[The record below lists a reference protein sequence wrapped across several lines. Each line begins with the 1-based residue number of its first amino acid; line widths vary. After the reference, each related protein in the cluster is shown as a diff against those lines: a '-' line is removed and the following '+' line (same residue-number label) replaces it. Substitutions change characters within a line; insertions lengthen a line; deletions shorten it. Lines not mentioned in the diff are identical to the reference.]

1 MPTLDEAIA
10 QVLDSRDST
19 ENTPQEEE
27 TSVDETPETDEV
39 EEGDDDLDE
48 DTDEESD
55 EDDEDE
61 GDGGDED
68 AVELSEDQLV
78 TINGKTAPVRDL
90 LMRQADYTRK
100 TQELA
105 RKTEEVEE
113 RQAEVEQTYA
123 QMKEWYEARVA
134 DPIAWV
140 SEIAEATGDFDA
152 FFAALTK
159 TWADEGLLGEE
170 LLSVFGLTKPEN
182 PVNRKAASSAA
193 DKRLAELEARI
204 AEREE
209 RDAQEARQLEIYAEY
224 ERQVQNIIGSEGL
237 EFADEDAV
245 QQFRIDLFTFAREN
259 NLTEN
264 LEVAYAVMA
273 RQREKA
279 EADRKKQLA
288 ERAAK
293 KRKTQVVSAKSG
305 AAESSVVPA
314 AKPRTYED
322 AANAVLSRLE
332 AEGRL

>member
-1 MPTLDEAIA
+1 VPTLDEAIT
-10 QVLDSRDST
+10 QVLDSRDSA
-19 ENTPQEEE
+19 ENTPVEEE
-27 TSVDETPETDEV
+27 TSIDETPATEV
-39 EEGDDDLDE
+39 EEVEKDLDDE
-48 DTDEESD
+48 DTDEVDED
-55 EDDEDE
+55 EDD
-61 GDGGDED
+61 GDGGDQD
-68 AVELSEDQLV
+68 AVELNEDQLV

-90 LMRQADYTRK
+90 LMRQSDYTRK

-113 RQAEVEQTYA
+113 RQQEVEQTYA
-123 QMKEWYEARVA
+123 QMKEWYDERVA

-140 SEIAEATGDFDA
+140 SEIAEATGDYDA

-170 LLSVFGLTKPEN
+170 LLTVFGLTKPEN
-182 PVNRKAASSAA
+182 PVNRKAASNAA

-209 RDAQEARQLEIYAEY
+209 REAQEARQLEIYAEY
-224 ERQVQNIIGSEGL
+224 ERQVQNIIGGEGL
-237 EFADEDAV
+237 EFADDDAV
-245 QQFRIDLFTFAREN
+245 QQFRIDLFTFAKEN

-279 EADRKKQLA
+279 EKDRQQQLA

-305 AAESSVVPA
+305 AAEASVTPP
-314 AKPRTYED
+314 AKPRSYED
-322 AANAVLSRLE
+322 AVSIAMAKLE
-332 AEGRL
+332 SEGRL